1 MLKAIRHGK
10 ALVRV
15 AISEAQQKSDYVLV
29 SISFLLYTL
38 EQLITV
44 LHADLDLM
52 PHVMNLYF
60 NDNKEIVSC

>member
-29 SISFLLYTL
+29 SISFLPYTL
-38 EQLITV
+38 EQ
-44 LHADLDLM
+44 
-52 PHVMNLYF
+52 
-60 NDNKEIVSC
+60 